1 MSKGK
6 RPRKRLS
13 KRTTVTKRVNQ
24 KGYTNKYGTR
34 VGPYN
39 RKVSSFPNTYT
50 TYRMIN
56 GEKRLCKITRKN
68 GKEYVQ
74 VLDVGK
80 MATRPGQIRN
90 DKSEWV
96 TTTGSYKGHTET
108 WHTHIQKKKPLE
120 EYYSW
125 DDFNNLSKKELIKIA
140 TENNIEPY
148 FYSFETM
155 DKPDL
160 INRLRDEAE
169 KKRVRKLLINFNK
182 REIIHFADYIGRHTI
197 QRDCKTKAD
206 LIEFLSVNTHDHII
220 HDYIKCR
227 DEIKGFSNDKKF
239 IIRSLNDNT
248 YLTENRIKKL
258 VGEEIHKE
266 LLKEDLIYLH
276 NVDRKGDRYYALT
289 LDGDRHI
296 NTFDH
301 LYKDVQ
307 IPKYQSMVKVISPE
321 IMNSVKQ
328 LAKSRREYSIGL
340 DFERE
345 LKNPQQIVA
354 IQGAETFTYH
364 LYDDFEMFGHTHP
377 SRENANP
384 SKNDLLN
391 MRVGKPEFIV
401 AGKTGKAIIMNI
413 ENEAS
418 YREWKKDPYFPSW
431 LNLNKKEDRDKYF
444 RDTGVRIYP
453 YKKGM
458 KVTLIDDPRLEK
470 GFPFFSGYSLGKI
483 HESER
488 ENISRQT
495 AKKDEKRLEEPRKK
509 RAYTTKAD
517 KTHNRINKEYNWIAM
532 RYLGKDK
539 MTPDDRINHLKY
551 QIEAIE
557 ELQKDP
563 TLSKKVIDT
572 ELEAKRKRLK
582 MEYHYGMGPPTPG
595 EYGIS

>member
-1 MSKGK
+1 MH
-6 RPRKRLS
+6 
-13 KRTTVTKRVNQ
+13 
-24 KGYTNKYGTR
+24 
-34 VGPYN
+34 
-39 RKVSSFPNTYT
+39 
-50 TYRMIN
+50 
-56 GEKRLCKITRKN
+56 
-68 GKEYVQ
+68 

-108 WHTHIQKKKPLE
+108 WHTHIQKRKPLE

-125 DDFNNLSKKELIKIA
+125 DDFRGLSGKQLLEMAYIYKIKLPFNPTRSDI
-140 TENNIEPY
+140 I
-148 FYSFETM
+148 YSIT
-155 DKPDL
+155 
-160 INRLRDEAE
+160 NEAE
-169 KKRVRKLLINFNK
+169 KQRIKKLLIDFNK
-182 REIIHFADYIGRHTI
+182 REIVHFADYIGRMTI
-197 QRDCKTKAD
+197 QRDYKTKAD
-206 LIEFLSVNTHDHII
+206 LIEFLSVNTQEHII
-220 HDYIKCR
+220 HDYIKYR

-258 VGEEIHKE
+258 VGEEILKE
-266 LLKEDLIYLH
+266 LQKEDLIYLH

-296 NTFDH
+296 NTFEH

-307 IPKYQSMVKVISPE
+307 IPKYQSMEKEISPE
-321 IMNSVKQ
+321 IINSVKQ

-364 LYDDFEMFGHTHP
+364 LHDDFEMFGHTHP
-377 SRENANP
+377 SVENPAP

-391 MRVGKPEFIV
+391 MKIGRPEFIV

-413 ENEAS
+413 ENEAF
-418 YREWKKDPYFPSW
+418 YRDWKKDPYSPSW
-431 LNLNKKEDRDKYF
+431 LNFNKKEDRDKF
-444 RDTGVRIYP
+444 FIQTGVRIYP

-470 GFPFFSGYSLGKI
+470 GFPFFSAYSLGKI

-488 ENISRQT
+488 ENISIQT

-509 RAYTTKAD
+509 RAYTTKED
-517 KTHNRINKEYNWIAM
+517 KTRARINEEYNWIAIQ
-532 RYLGKDK
+532 YLGKDK
-539 MTPDDRINHLKY
+539 MTPDDRINKLKY

-563 TLSKKVIDT
+563 KLSKKVIDK
-572 ELEAKRKRLK
+572 ELETKRKKLK